1 MRRSSL
7 LPILFAVSASAPFGV
22 LPQPDSKMT
31 GSARQYIDGQCRAA
45 AMSITDPKLAST
57 RLVGPADHGS
67 MIPIEIPPRQVIE
80 WHYGPTPGRYVAIL
94 AATRANV
101 PVQIRVSVD
110 LRRLPC
116 KLAAWQTV
124 PAVG

>member
-1 MRRSSL
+1 M
-7 LPILFAVSASAPFGV
+7 LFAFSASATFGV
-22 LPQPDSKMT
+22 LPQPEAKMT
-31 GSARQYIDGQCRAA
+31 GSARQYIDMQCRAA
-45 AMSITDPKLAST
+45 AMSITDPKLASSQ
-57 RLVGPADHGS
+57 LVGPADRNS
-67 MIPIEIPPRQVIE
+67 MIPIETPPRQVIE
-80 WHYGPTPGRYVAIL
+80 WHYGPTPGRYIAIL

-116 KLAAWQTV
+116 RLAAWQTV